1 MTRHKKKRGQT
12 GTQPQRLEVRMEE
25 MAAALARTR
34 ALLSAEDHALFTN
47 MVDTLAW
54 VQAELQTKDASID
67 RLRKMIFGASSE
79 KTRDVL
85 GDGTGDT
92 GATPSAEM
100 PGAQAASPPTQDPA
114 APRPKAPGHGKNGAV
129 AYTGATQV
137 TVAHPHLHSGE
148 ACPGCTSGKLY
159 PQSEPAK
166 LVRITGVAPLSATV
180 YERER
185 LRCNLCGEVY
195 TAPSPA
201 GVGEEKYDATATSM
215 VGLFKYGVGV
225 PFNRIE
231 KLQDGLKIPLP
242 AATQW
247 DLVQAAAKT
256 LAPAHEELLNQ
267 AAQSPVLYNDDTTMK
282 VLQLTKAQRA
292 AALADDV
299 KGERTGI
306 FTSGIVAT
314 DAGHKIALFFTG
326 VRHAGENLNAVLA
339 RRSPDLPAPIHMCD
353 GLSRNVPSDFDTVL
367 GCCLA
372 HARRKHVELAESF
385 PAQVRFVLETLRE
398 VYITDARARNEGLTP
413 DQRLTLHQQES
424 APRMAALE
432 QWMQAQFTQRIIEPN
447 STLGAAILYMQKRWS
462 ELTLFLRVAGAPL
475 DNNLCERILK
485 KAILHRRN
493 ALFYRTLNG
502 AHVGDIFMSL
512 IHTAELNH
520 IAPFEYLVTLQRNPA
535 TVAAHPAD
543 WMPWNYQ
550 ATLAQR
556 GAGPDPPS

>member
-1 MTRHKKKRGQT
+1 MTRQKNQRRRT
-12 GTQPQRLEVRMEE
+12 GAQRQRLEVRMEE
-25 MAAALARTR
+25 VAAALARTR
-34 ALLSAEDHALFTN
+34 ALLSAEDHALFTH
-47 MVDTLAW
+47 MADTLAW
-54 VQAELQTKDASID
+54 VTGELQAKDVSVD
-67 RLRKMIFGASSE
+67 RLRNMIFGASSE
-79 KTRDVL
+79 RTREVL
-85 GDGTGDT
+85 GDSTEET
-92 GATPSAEM
+92 ELT
-100 PGAQAASPPTQDPA
+100 PGAEPPGASTLPA
-114 APRPKAPGHGKNGAV
+114 TPRPKAPGHGRNGAA
-129 AYTGATQV
+129 AYTGATRV

-148 ACPGCTSGKLY
+148 PCPGCTSGKLY

-166 LVRITGVAPLSATV
+166 LLRITGVAPLSAMV

-195 TAPSPA
+195 TAPSPE
-201 GVGEEKYDATATSM
+201 GVGEEKYDATASSM
-215 VGLFKYGVGV
+215 VGLLKYGVGT

-247 DLVQAAAKT
+247 DLVQGAAKT
-256 LAPAHEELLNQ
+256 LAPAHEELMNQ
-267 AAQSPVLYNDDTTMK
+267 AAQATVLYNDDTTMK
-282 VLQLTKAQRA
+282 VLQLTRAQRA
-292 AALADDV
+292 AALTDDV

-367 GCCLA
+367 GSCLA

-385 PAQVRFVLETLRE
+385 PAEVRFVLETLRE
-398 VYITDARARNEGLTP
+398 VYITDARARNAGLDP
-413 DQRLTLHQQES
+413 EQRLKLHQDES

-432 QWMQAQFTQRIIEPN
+432 QWMLAQLAQRIIEEN
-447 STLGAAILYMQKRWS
+447 STLGAALLYMKKRWA

-475 DNNLCERILK
+475 DNNVCERALK
-485 KAILHRRN
+485 KAILHRNN
-493 ALFYRTLNG
+493 AFFYRTLNG
-502 AHVGDIFMSL
+502 AHVGDVFMSL
-512 IHTAELNH
+512 IHTAELNR
-520 IAPFEYLVTLQRNPA
+520 IAPFDYLVALQRNA
-535 TVAAHPAD
+535 SAVAANPAA

-550 ATLAQR
+550 ATLAR
-556 GAGPDPPS
+556 SGPGPGPDPPA